1 MRPHSRST
9 LGYLLLVALL
19 LSECIA
25 PLPVQQPQPTP
36 VQATPMPVPVLADL
50 SDLFPSSVTSYTTP
64 YPFTIRTE
72 VIATLNVPTGEI
84 IASDL
89 FFGTLTQPLVRR
101 VPPGQYPV
109 SLSLM
114 RENTQAWESVAAAKI
129 QFLSAQPVSWELAL
143 IPGQDLSSLKPG
155 EIFGYAG
162 DSGTGSFASPASA
175 QALTSKLDQD
185 QDYTDEINKASEVHS
200 TTGSWASL
208 IPDPT
213 TGHNIVFFA
222 SGYGDVFHA
231 SYWGLDQRGQA
242 VCLITDFTLVEIKKL
257 PIP

>member
-1 MRPHSRST
+1 MHPHSHFL
-9 LGYLLLVALL
+9 LGCL
-19 LSECIA
+19 LSTFILSGCTA
-25 PLPVQQPQPTP
+25 PLADQQPPPTP
-36 VQATPMPVPVLADL
+36 VQATPMPLPVLANL
-50 SDLFPSSVTSYTTP
+50 SDLFPSTVTSYSTP

-72 VIATLNVPTGEI
+72 AIATLNVPSGEI

-89 FFGTLTQPLVRR
+89 FFGTLTQPLARH
-101 VPPGQYPV
+101 VPPGQYLV

-114 RENTQAWESVAAAKI
+114 QENGQAWESVAAAKI
-129 QFLSAQPVSWELAL
+129 EFLPTQPVSWELAL

-155 EIFGYAG
+155 EIFGYAV
-162 DSGTGSFASPASA
+162 DSGTGSFASPSSA

-185 QDYTDEINKASEVHS
+185 QGYTDEIIKASEVHS
-200 TTGSWASL
+200 TTGSWTSL

-213 TGHNIVFFA
+213 TGHNIVSFA
-222 SGYGDVFHA
+222 SGYGDGFYA

>member
-1 MRPHSRST
+1 MRPDSRST

-19 LSECIA
+19 LSGCTA
-25 PLPVQQPQPTP
+25 PLPAQQPQSPP
-36 VQATPMPVPVLADL
+36 VQTTPIPVPALAGL
-50 SDLFPSSVTSYTTP
+50 SDLFPSTVTSYTTP
-64 YPFTIRTE
+64 YPFTIRAQ
-72 VIATLNVPTGEI
+72 VIATLNVPSGEI

-109 SLSLM
+109 SLSLI
-114 RENTQAWESVAAAKI
+114 RENAQAWESVAAAKI
-129 QFLSAQPVSWELAL
+129 QFLPTQPVSWELAL

-155 EIFGYAG
+155 EIFGYAV
-162 DSGTGSFASPASA
+162 DSGTGSFSSPSSA
-175 QALTSKLDQD
+175 QAFANKIDQD
-185 QDYTDEINKASEVHS
+185 QGYSDEINKASEAHS

-208 IPDPT
+208 IPDPA
-213 TGHNIVFFA
+213 TGHNIVSFA
-222 SGYGDVFHA
+222 SGYGDGAYA
-231 SYWGLDQRGQA
+231 SYWGLDQHGQA